1 VHAALPEPLRAQV
14 TTVQA
19 PSPQA
24 VVLLLAD
31 GRSVVWGG
39 PSGSATKGAAVLA
52 LLSRPGTVFDV
63 SGEGVVVVR

>member
-1 VHAALPEPLRAQV
+1 
-14 TTVQA
+14 
-19 PSPQA
+19 
-24 VVLLLAD
+24 VVLLLSD